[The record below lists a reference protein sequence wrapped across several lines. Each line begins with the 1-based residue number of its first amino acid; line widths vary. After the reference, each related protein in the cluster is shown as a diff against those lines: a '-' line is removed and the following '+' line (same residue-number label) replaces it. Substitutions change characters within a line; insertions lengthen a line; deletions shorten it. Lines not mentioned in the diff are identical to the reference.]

1 MCLRTEINQIGRNI
15 NQIVK
20 NNNSYIYNESDKIKK
35 SYWKELALYKEA
47 DILVLYYTGTGNSE
61 YVAKKI
67 GEQTGD
73 EVINLFDKIKRHDYS
88 EIYSD
93 RPFVIVFP
101 TYAWQMPRIL
111 KNFVRRTTFTG
122 NKNVY
127 FVTTCGGS
135 MGNMPKYLSGL
146 CSQKAFAY
154 MGCAEVVM
162 PENYIAMFNAPERE
176 EAVKIVKNADVAIK
190 NIVDVIRHNGTIPEK
205 KVGISGKIS
214 SGMVNAIFY
223 PVFVSA
229 KKFYATDSCIGC
241 GKCVKVCPLGNVSLK
256 EGRPVWGGQCTHC
269 MACIC
274 KCPKEAIEYGKK
286 SKGKPRYQC
295 PL

>member
-1 MCLRTEINQIGRNI
+1 M
-15 NQIVK
+15 
-20 NNNSYIYNESDKIKK
+20 
-35 SYWKELALYKEA
+35 
-47 DILVLYYTGTGNSE
+47 VLYYTGTGNSE

-67 GEQTGD
+67 GEQIKD

-93 RPFVIVFP
+93 RPFVIVYP

-111 KNFVRRTTFTG
+111 KGFIQKTAFAG
-122 NKNVY
+122 NKKVY
-127 FVTTCGGS
+127 FVTTCGDS
-135 MGNMPKYLSGL
+135 MGNMPKYLPEL
-146 CSQKAFAY
+146 CSQKEFTY

-162 PENYIAMFNAPERE
+162 PENYIAMFNAPEKE
-176 EAVKIVKNADVAIK
+176 EAVKIVKNADAVIK
-190 NIVDVIRHNGTIPEK
+190 NIVDVIRHNGTIPKK
-205 KVGISGKIS
+205 KVGTFAKIS

-229 KKFYATDSCIGC
+229 KKFYTTDDCIGC
-241 GKCVKVCPLGNVSLK
+241 GNCVKVCPLNNVSLN
-256 EGRPVWGGQCTHC
+256 EGKPVWGDQCTHC

-274 KCPKEAIEYGKK
+274 KCPKEAIEYGNK

>member
-1 MCLRTEINQIGRNI
+1 M
-15 NQIVK
+15 
-20 NNNSYIYNESDKIKK
+20 
-35 SYWKELALYKEA
+35 
-47 DILVLYYTGTGNSE
+47 VLYYTGTGNSE

-67 GEQTGD
+67 GEQIED

-93 RPFVIVFP
+93 RPFVIVYP

-111 KNFVRRTTFTG
+111 KGFIQKTAFAG
-122 NKNVY
+122 NKKVY
-127 FVTTCGGS
+127 FVTTCGDS

-146 CSQKAFAY
+146 CSQKEFTY

-162 PENYIAMFNAPERE
+162 PENYIAMFNAPEKE
-176 EAVKIVKNADVAIK
+176 EAVKIVKNADAVIK
-190 NIVDVIRHNGTIPEK
+190 NIVDVIRHNGTIPKK
-205 KVGISGKIS
+205 KVGTFAKIS

-229 KKFYATDSCIGC
+229 KKFYATDACIGC
-241 GKCVKVCPLGNVSLK
+241 GNCVKVCPLNNVSLN
-256 EGRPVWGGQCTHC
+256 EGKPVWGDQCTHC

-274 KCPKEAIEYGKK
+274 KCPKEAIEYGNK